1 MPRLPK
7 FRGRTNEHEP
17 QKAIFHQ
24 GWDSAQAAP
33 ARACKPSHTVRIVAY
48 VTQASAN
55 KIDAVQVEQG
65 CTAGQALDIL
75 LAS

>member
-1 MPRLPK
+1 MSRKKPFFTKAGTPRKRAPGA
-7 FRGRTNEHEP
+7 GR
-17 QKAIFHQ
+17 
-24 GWDSAQAAP
+24 
-33 ARACKPSHTVRIVAY
+33 KPSHTVRIVAY